1 MIPLIEISGNA
12 LDAVFLYTAI
22 LGLLLLAATILRVR
36 LLILKRLF
44 IPASLIAGVLG
55 MFLGPH
61 ALGIF
66 PTELTDYWSALSG
79 RLIVIV
85 FAPMMITGAL
95 PQFKKLANVAGP
107 QIIFSYVCTFIQYAF
122 PLLLGVFL
130 LAPLFGVND
139 LFGTI
144 VEQGWAG
151 GHGTSG
157 GMTMVFEELGYA
169 DGPSLSITSA
179 TVGLIFGIVGGT
191 ALINVGVR
199 RGWTKVLTANKE
211 RQECSDLY
219 TEPKDQQAGSTVTIS
234 PDVIESFAFHGAL
247 ISAAVFL
254 GWILNRL
261 LKQYLHFSVSWFVTA
276 MIGGLIVQLV
286 IRKTKWNACI
296 DRETMSRIQGVS
308 LEFLVAGAVAS
319 VNIPVVLEY
328 ARPLLIQQGMM
339 MVIMVLLVIV
349 LAPRIFPADWFEN
362 AMVLFGTFCG
372 VAATGLLLLRTCDP
386 EMKTNASEGFAA
398 RTPFCSPL
406 IGGGILTSITP
417 GLVADYGGLT
427 VGGFYLAGLLILLLL
442 LRLFGWWHPPGR
454 MRPIS

>member
-36 LLILKRLF
+36 IPILKRLF
-44 IPASLIAGVLG
+44 IPASLIAGVVG
-55 MFLGPH
+55 MLLGPH
-61 ALGIF
+61 ALRLF
-66 PTELTDYWSALSG
+66 PAELTDYWSALSG

-85 FAPMMITGAL
+85 FAPMMLTGAL

-107 QIIFSYVCTFIQYAF
+107 QIIFSYAATFIQYAV
-122 PLLLGVFL
+122 PLLMGVFL
-130 LAPLFGVND
+130 LAPLFGVSD

-151 GHGTSG
+151 GHGTAG
-157 GMTMVFEELGYA
+157 GMTVVFEELGYA

-199 RGWTKVLTANKE
+199 RGWTKVLTGGKE
-211 RQECSDLY
+211 KKAQSDLY
-219 TEPKDQQAGSTVTIS
+219 TDPKDRQSGSTVTIS

-261 LKQYLHFSVSWFVTA
+261 LKLYLHFSVSWFVTA
-276 MIGGLIVQLV
+276 MIGGLLVQLA

-296 DRETMSRIQGVS
+296 DRETMSRIQGVA

-319 VNIPVVLEY
+319 VNIPVVFEY
-328 ARPLLIQQGMM
+328 ARPLLIQQGTM
-339 MVIMVLLVIV
+339 MVVMVLMAVA

-386 EMKTNASEGFAA
+386 EMRTSASEGFAA

-417 GLVADYGGLT
+417 GLVADYGGLA
-427 VGGFYLAGLLILLLL
+427 VGGCYLAGLLLLFLL
-442 LRLFGWWHPPGR
+442 LRLFGWW
-454 MRPIS
+454 RPSGNRNST

>member
-1 MIPLIEISGNA
+1 MIPLTEITGGS

-22 LGLLLLAATILRVR
+22 LGVILIAATVLRVKIS
-36 LLILKRLF
+36 LLKRMF
-44 IPASLIAGVLG
+44 IPASLIAGIIGLILGPNVLG
-55 MFLGPH
+55 VIPKEVTGF
-61 ALGIF
+61 
-66 PTELTDYWSALSG
+66 WSALSG

-107 QIIFSYVCTFIQYAF
+107 QIIYSYICTFIQYAV

-130 LAPLFGVND
+130 LTPLFHTND

-157 GMTMVFEELGYA
+157 GMTAVFEELGYM
-169 DGPSLSITSA
+169 DGPSLSVTSA

-191 ALINVGVR
+191 VLINLAAR
-199 RGWTKVLTANKE
+199 WGWTSVLKTGLEETKK
-211 RQECSDLY
+211 SDLY
-219 TEPKDQQAGSTVTIS
+219 AGSEQAVGSKVTIN
-234 PDVIESFAFHGAL
+234 PDVIDSFAFHGAL
-247 ISAAVFL
+247 ISIAVFL
-254 GWILNRL
+254 GWIINSL
-261 LKQYLHFSVSWFVTA
+261 LKTYIHFSVSWFVTA

-286 IRKTKWNACI
+286 IGKTKWNASI
-296 DRETMSRIQGVS
+296 DKETMSRIQGIS

-319 VNIPVVLEY
+319 VNIPVVIEY
-328 ARPLLIQQGMM
+328 AKPLIMQQGAM
-339 MVIMVLLVIV
+339 MVVMIAMVIF
-349 LAPRIFPADWFEN
+349 LAPRIFKTDWFEN
-362 AMVLFGTFCG
+362 ATVLFGTFCG

-406 IGGGILTSITP
+406 IGGGLLTSITP
-417 GLVADYGGLT
+417 GLVARYGGLKI
-427 VGGFYLAGLLILLLL
+427 GGVYLAGVIILLLL
-442 LRLFGWWHPPGR
+442 PQVFGWWNPLAKKR
-454 MRPIS
+454 MMR